1 MQFKEEKEKSEKMNY
16 AENIVDKKVGVN
28 KLMDIICIQLNLIK
42 DTAESIEN
50 SIKVLQDLNE
60 GNDQG

>member
-1 MQFKEEKEKSEKMNY
+1 MQFKEEIEKSEKISP
-16 AENIVDKKVGVN
+16 AVDIIDKKAGVN

-42 DTAESIEN
+42 DTVESIEN

-60 GNDQG
+60 GNNQG

>member
-1 MQFKEEKEKSEKMNY
+1 MQFKEEKEKLEKISS
-16 AENIVDKKVGVN
+16 AADIIDKKAGVN

-42 DTAESIEN
+42 DTVESIAN

-60 GNDQG
+60 GNNQG